1 MAIKLTANGV
11 IKSTITEIRE
21 DLQNKAFETVKDF
34 SNLPSSIQNN
44 LIDESAI
51 IVNEFEDMIVNLMN
65 GISPAYANDFIIEQL
80 GSAFGIKRK
89 NKAKQNVMLEFE
101 GLAGVII
108 PAGTQV
114 GSADGQYTFSTIT
127 QGIIKADGKAIINA
141 EAEDYYDKIIDANT
155 LNVMITNIL
164 NVNSVNNLNASSE
177 PILEENFSDYRTRV
191 QNRMKANRNGTAAT
205 LYDNLLNVKGVSSRL
220 ITYRLD
226 SKLIDGAR
234 LYTMEVVCGGGDDYE
249 VAEAIFNS
257 LLLTESL
264 TSAPS
269 DNDTKRTI
277 KKNVVFNEIEFPI
290 SFTRPLIKNISINV
304 NLSVLI
310 GYINIPSESMQELL
324 KIVFENYI
332 NNLKIG
338 YSPSINSFNNLIYD
352 VFLDNN
358 YTLDIITGITYV
370 ITIDDKTVQFNS
382 QGMIDGIHFDN
393 AFKLLKFET
402 KLTGGQVD

>member
-1 MAIKLTANGV
+1 MAIELTANGV
-11 IKSTITEIRE
+11 KKSTITEIRE

-51 IVNEFEDMIVNLMN
+51 IVNEFEDMIANLMN
-65 GISPAYANDFIIEQL
+65 GITPAYANDFIIEQL

-89 NKAKQNVMLEFE
+89 DKAKQNVMLEFE

-108 PAGTQV
+108 PVGTQV
-114 GSADGQYTFSTIT
+114 GSADGQYTFSTTT
-127 QGIIKADGKAIINA
+127 QGIIKADGKATINA

-155 LNVMITNIL
+155 LNVMITDIL
-164 NVNSVNNLNASSE
+164 NVNSANNPNSSSE
-177 PILEENFSDYRTRV
+177 PILEENFSDYRARV
-191 QNRMKANRNGTAAT
+191 QNRMQANRNGTMAT

-234 LYTMEVVCGGGDDYE
+234 LNTLEIVCGGGDDYE
-249 VAEAIFNS
+249 VAEAIFDS
-257 LLLTESL
+257 ILMTESL
-264 TSAPS
+264 ISEPS
-269 DNDTKRTI
+269 GNDTKRTI

-290 SFTRPLIKNISINV
+290 SFTRPIIKNISINV
-304 NLSVLI
+304 NLSVLS
-310 GYINIPSESMQELL
+310 GYINIPTEAMRELL

-370 ITIDDKTVQFNS
+370 ITIDDKTVQFNN
-382 QGMIDGIHFDN
+382 QGMIDDIYFDN
-393 AFKLLKFET
+393 AFKLFKFES
-402 KLTGGQVD
+402 KLTGGQVG

>member
-1 MAIKLTANGV
+1 MAIELTANGV

-51 IVNEFEDMIVNLMN
+51 LVNEFEDMIVNLMN

-80 GSAFGIKRK
+80 GSAFGTKRK
-89 NKAKQNVMLEFE
+89 DKSLQNVMLEFE

-114 GSADGQYTFSTIT
+114 GSADGQYTFSTIK

-155 LNVMITNIL
+155 LNVMITDIL
-164 NVNSVNNLNASSE
+164 NVNSCNNPNSSSE
-177 PILEENFSDYRTRV
+177 PILEENFSDYRARV
-191 QNRMKANRNGTAAT
+191 QNRMQANRNGTAAT
-205 LYDNLLNVKGVSSRL
+205 LNDNLLNVKGVSSRL

-234 LYTMEVVCGGGDDYE
+234 LNTLEVVCGGGDDYE

-264 TSAPS
+264 TSEPS
-269 DNDTKRTI
+269 DNDTKRI
-277 KKNVVFNEIEFPI
+277 VKKNVIFNEVEFPI
-290 SFTRPLIKNISINV
+290 SFTRPLIKNISINIG
-304 NLSVLI
+304 LSVLPDF
-310 GYINIPSESMQELL
+310 INIPSEAMQELL
-324 KIVFENYI
+324 RVVFENYI

-358 YTLDIITGITYV
+358 YKLDIITGITYA
-370 ITIDDKTVQFNS
+370 ITIDDKIAQFNS
-382 QGMIDGIHFDN
+382 RGMIDDIYFDN
-393 AFKLLKFET
+393 AFKLLKFEL
-402 KLTGGQVD
+402 KMTGGQV